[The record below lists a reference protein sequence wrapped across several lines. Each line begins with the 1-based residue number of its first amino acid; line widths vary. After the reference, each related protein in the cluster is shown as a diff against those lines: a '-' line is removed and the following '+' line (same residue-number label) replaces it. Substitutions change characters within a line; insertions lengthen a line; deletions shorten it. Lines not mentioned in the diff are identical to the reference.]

1 MGQPL
6 RIEAPAF
13 ALMAALGLAGCF
25 GSRTSFIQ
33 PRDSLK
39 LFGERGQATRVHI
52 GAMNGP
58 SEDIEFVWTGD
69 AYTIADPAGRHDPAA
84 YRLAPL
90 RDAWL
95 ITQRVERNVSE
106 YGLARRD
113 GERLWTYSPECRD
126 LTDAERQALGLALEA
141 NGTCWIS
148 TPAQLK
154 GAMGMILPRNPKPD
168 GYYEL
173 HGR

>member
-1 MGQPL
+1 MGHAL

-13 ALMAALGLAGCF
+13 ALLAALGLAGCF
-25 GSRTSFIQ
+25 GSRSSFIA

-39 LFGERGQATRVHI
+39 LFGERGQATHVHI

-58 SEDIEFVWTGD
+58 SEDIEFLWSGD
-69 AYTIADPAGRHDPAA
+69 AYTMSDADGRHDPAA

-90 RDAWL
+90 RDAWM
-95 ITQRVERNVSE
+95 ITQRVERGVSE

-113 GERLWTYSPECRD
+113 GDRLWTYSPECRD
-126 LTDAERQALGLALEA
+126 LSDADRRALGLSLEA
-141 NGTCWIS
+141 NGTCWIA

-154 GAMGMILPRNPKPD
+154 GALNLILPHNPKPN